1 MNGAEAAL
9 MSLADSGVE
18 ACFCN
23 PGTSEMQMVAAFDRE
38 KRVRPVLCLFE
49 GVATGAAD
57 GYGRMA
63 GKPAATLLHL
73 GPGLANGGANLHNAR
88 RAFTPLVNIVGDHA
102 TYHQPYDAPLQSD
115 IASLARPLSIWVESA
130 STADDAPRLA
140 REAVAASYGPPGGV
154 ATLIL
159 PADCA
164 WTETATSQAKT
175 ASPIH
180 RHSSTGWGARIDTAV
195 QAVRVARRALLLMG
209 GLACNERGLAAAGRL
224 AATGIRVMSDT
235 FVSRLAR
242 GAGRFAPDPM
252 PYFGEMAAAELA
264 DTDLML
270 LAGTRAP
277 VAFFAYPDKPSAPTP
292 AKCRVQTLSTLQE
305 DATSALEALADALG
319 AKTSAPVPSYS
330 MPGKPQGKLTPSTVG
345 DSIARWLPEGAIVC
359 DDAVTARMAIFARS
373 RAAKPHEWL
382 MLTGGAIGAGMP
394 MAIGAAIAAPERK
407 IVCFSGDGA
416 AAYTLQS
423 LWTMAREGLDVT
435 TVVFANHAY
444 RILNIE
450 LSRTRSGDAGPAASR
465 LLDLGDPRIDWTALA
480 KGFGIAG
487 VRCATAED
495 FDAAFARSLASPGPH
510 FIEATWA
517 DAGVGVP

>member
-9 MSLADSGVE
+9 KSLADSGVE
-18 ACFCN
+18 VCFSN

-63 GKPAATLLHL
+63 GKPGATLLHL

-102 TYHQPYDAPLQSD
+102 TYHQRYDAPLQSD
-115 IASLARPLSIWVESA
+115 IASLAHPHSIWVKSA
-130 STADDAPRLA
+130 WTADDAPRLA
-140 REAVAASYGPPGGV
+140 AEAVAASFGPPGGV

-159 PADCA
+159 PADCT
-164 WTETATSQAKT
+164 WRETTNRRTDTTSFV
-175 ASPIH
+175 H
-180 RHSSTGWGARIDTAV
+180 RYASTGSAAHIDTAV
-195 QAVRVARRALLLMG
+195 RAVKSAKKPVLLMG
-209 GLACNERGLAAAGRL
+209 GPACNERGLAAVGRL
-224 AATGIRVMSDT
+224 ATTGIRVMTDT
-235 FVSRLAR
+235 FVSRLPR

-252 PYFGEMAAAELA
+252 PYFGEMALTELA
-264 DTDLML
+264 GADLML

-277 VAFFAYPDKPSAPTP
+277 VAFFAYPGKPSTLTP
-292 AKCRVQTLSTLQE
+292 AECKVESLSTPQE
-305 DATSALEALADALG
+305 DAASALEALADALG
-319 AKTSAPVPSYS
+319 AKASVPVQSYS
-330 MPGKPQGKLTPSTVG
+330 MSSAPKGDLTPSTIG

-373 RAAKPHEWL
+373 RAARPHEWL

-394 MAIGAAIAAPERK
+394 MAIGAAVAAPDRK
-407 IVCFSGDGA
+407 VVSFNGDGA

-435 TVVFANHAY
+435 TIVFANHAY

-450 LSRTRSGDAGPAASR
+450 LSRTRSGAAGPAASR
-465 LLDLGDPRIDWTALA
+465 LLDLGDPRMDWVALA
-480 KGFGIAG
+480 KGFGVPG

-495 FDAAFARSLASPGPH
+495 FDAAFARCLASPGPH
-510 FIEATWA
+510 FIEAAWA
-517 DAGVGVP
+517 DLGVS